1 MTERQ
6 VFAPDALAGQVA
18 VVTGGGTGIGYG
30 ISRALLRHG
39 ATVAI
44 ASRNAER
51 LAAAAE
57 TLKVDTG
64 GTCVAVPCDVREEG
78 AVRALARSVREQL
91 GPVSLV
97 VNNAAGNFRMAAE
110 KVSARG
116 FRTVVDIDLFG
127 TFHVSQAFVR
137 DMITAG
143 GGSIISIL
151 MPDPER
157 GFPLYSPA
165 GAAKSAILSL
175 TRSWAREW
183 GPHGIRV
190 NAIGPGPIPTE
201 GVAVNMM
208 GMSSQESSDV
218 FGNMRD
224 TLPLRRLGTADDV
237 AAAVLFLASPAGS
250 WITGNL
256 LNVDGG
262 VSLP

>member
-1 MTERQ
+1 M
-6 VFAPDALAGQVA
+6 
-18 VVTGGGTGIGYG
+18 VTGGGTGIGYG
-30 ISRALLRHG
+30 IAQSLLLHG
-39 ATVAI
+39 AKVAI
-44 ASRNAER
+44 ASRNADR
-51 LAAAAE
+51 LTAAAE
-57 TLKVDTG
+57 KLTVDTG
-64 GTCVAVPCDVREEG
+64 GTCLAVPCDVRDEG
-78 AVRALARSVREQL
+78 TVRALARTARDRL

-97 VNNAAGNFRMAAE
+97 VNNAAGNFRMPAE
-110 KVSARG
+110 RVTPRG

-127 TFHVSQAFVR
+127 SFNIAQAFVR
-137 DMITAG
+137 EMMEEG

-183 GPHGIRV
+183 GPRGIRV

-201 GVAVNMM
+201 GVTVNMM
-208 GMSSQESSDV
+208 EMASDETSDV
-218 FGNMRD
+218 FGNMRE
-224 TLPLRRLGTADDV
+224 TLPLRRLGTPDDI
-237 AAAVLFLASPAGS
+237 ASAVVFLASPAGS
-250 WITGNL
+250 WITGTL